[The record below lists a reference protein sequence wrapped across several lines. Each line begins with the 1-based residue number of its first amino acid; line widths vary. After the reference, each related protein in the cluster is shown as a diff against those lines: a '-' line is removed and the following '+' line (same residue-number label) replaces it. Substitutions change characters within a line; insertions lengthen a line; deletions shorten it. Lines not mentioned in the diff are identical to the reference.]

1 MQKPVFYR
9 SPCRNLKYSC
19 AKLVL
24 DQKIFQYCY
33 ETYLQTTQNELPTVP
48 LRFFHEHPNCLACTD
63 TEPFSLSRY
72 QSNSDS
78 FTNASKRLCVSSTFS
93 ARYTV
98 FFPPGMH
105 STFELTH
112 STTRQAQQ
120 LQLLPTRCTL
130 SYKARLKL
138 Q

>member
-9 SPCRNLKYSC
+9 SPYRNPKHSC

-33 ETYLQTTQNELPTVP
+33 ETYLQTTQNELPTMP
-48 LRFFHEHPNCLACTD
+48 LRFLHEHPKCLACTD
-63 TEPFSLSRY
+63 TENLSLLCY
-72 QSNSDS
+72 QSNSDG
-78 FTNASKRLCVSSTFS
+78 FTNISKILNVSSKFS

-105 STFELTH
+105 SKFELTH
-112 STTRQAQQ
+112 GTIRKAQQ

-130 SYKARLKL
+130 S
-138 Q
+138 

>member
-9 SPCRNLKYSC
+9 SPYLNLKYSC

-48 LRFFHEHPNCLACTD
+48 LRFLHEHPKCFACTD
-63 TEPFSLSRY
+63 AEPFSLSRY
-72 QSNSDS
+72 QSNSYGFTDS
-78 FTNASKRLCVSSTFS
+78 FQLLYLSSTFS

-98 FFPPGMH
+98 FFPSFIH
-105 STFELTH
+105 SKFELNH
-112 STTRQAQQ
+112 GTTRKAQQ

-130 SYKARLKL
+130 S
-138 Q
+138 

>member
-48 LRFFHEHPNCLACTD
+48 LRFLHEYPKCLACTN
-63 TEPFSLSRY
+63 TEPFRY
-72 QSNSDS
+72 CAINPTLMVSQKPLKYSAYHPHFLRDTLYFFHPACIQSSNLPMVRSGKHNNYS
-78 FTNASKRLCVSSTFS
+78 
-93 ARYTV
+93 YY
-98 FFPPGMH
+98 PPDV
-105 STFELTH
+105 
-112 STTRQAQQ
+112 
-120 LQLLPTRCTL
+120 P
-130 SYKARLKL
+130 
-138 Q
+138 

>member
-9 SPCRNLKYSC
+9 SPCRNVKYSC

-48 LRFFHEHPNCLACTD
+48 LRFLHEHPKCLACTD
-63 TEPFSLSRY
+63 TEPFSLSCY
-72 QSNSDS
+72 QSSSDG
-78 FTNASKRLCVSSTFS
+78 FTDAFRLLYISSKFS
-93 ARYTV
+93 ERYTV

-105 STFELTH
+105 SNFKLTH
-112 STTRQAQQ
+112 DTIRQAQQ